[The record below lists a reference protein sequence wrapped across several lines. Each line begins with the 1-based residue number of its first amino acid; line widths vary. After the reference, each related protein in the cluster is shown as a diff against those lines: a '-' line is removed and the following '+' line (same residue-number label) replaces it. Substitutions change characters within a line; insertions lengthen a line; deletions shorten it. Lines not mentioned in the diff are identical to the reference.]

1 MSLKLTFSS
10 MYLFR
15 FNHNFMYYSIVILPN
30 LKANLYMLEKLN
42 VSSGLKLSKPGAIL
56 DKLNELIV
64 WMRMKN
70 LSKVQNYVKNTVP
83 ESKSIIIKFKNWL
96 KNLAKSILILKADRN
111 LISSEGK
118 IHKFTNTWWNLI
130 NDSFFHMLTLQ
141 LLWFLSIGF
150 VYIAFFTVICWLDQL
165 AKSDSLNN

>member
-1 MSLKLTFSS
+1 
-10 MYLFR
+10 
-15 FNHNFMYYSIVILPN
+15 MYYSIVILPN

-64 WMRMKN
+64 CMRMKD

-96 KNLAKSILILKADRN
+96 KILAKSILILKADRN
-111 LISSEGK
+111 LIYSEGK
-118 IHKFTNTWWNLI
+118 IHKFTNTRRNLI
-130 NDSFFHMLTLQ
+130 NDSFFT
-141 LLWFLSIGF
+141 
-150 VYIAFFTVICWLDQL
+150 C
-165 AKSDSLNN
+165 